1 VDSAPVILV
10 EWQDAVC
17 GAGWET
23 DSTPELHSCTTVG
36 YLIAESDDALLIA
49 STISMGSNNARI
61 AIPKAWIQTRREIKI
76 ETKQRKKQRQDLSAV
91 GEGSDHS
98 EV

>member
-1 VDSAPVILV
+1 MDTTKVILV

-17 GAGWET
+17 GAGWEV
-23 DSTPELHSCTTVG
+23 DSKPELHPCSTVG

-49 STISMGSNNARI
+49 STISMDSNNARI
-61 AIPKAWIQTRREIKI
+61 AIPKAWIQTRRDINI
-76 ETKQRKKQRQDLSAV
+76 EAKQRKKQRQDLSAV
-91 GEGSDHS
+91 GEGSDYI